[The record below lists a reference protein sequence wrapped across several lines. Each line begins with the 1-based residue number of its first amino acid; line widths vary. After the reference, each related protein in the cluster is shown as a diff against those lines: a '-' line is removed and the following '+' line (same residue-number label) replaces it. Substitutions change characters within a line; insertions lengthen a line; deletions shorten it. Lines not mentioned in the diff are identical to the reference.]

1 LLCQPIGYLSS
12 YFLYDVVVGCI
23 FIHFVLQKC
32 TITGQS
38 CHTLTDMYDSQNS
51 TLHTCTCVQIHM
63 HIFVL
68 LFVFKF
74 TGNWEIPFE
83 LISDLRW
90 LGSGAQGAVFLG
102 QLNAEPVAVKKVR
115 NADETDILHLR
126 KLSHPNIIKFKLVIF
141 AFCWFFGINFF

>member
-1 LLCQPIGYLSS
+1 
-12 YFLYDVVVGCI
+12 
-23 FIHFVLQKC
+23 
-32 TITGQS
+32 
-38 CHTLTDMYDSQNS
+38 MYTKLRIRIQ
-51 TLHTCTCVQIHM
+51 
-63 HIFVL
+63 IFVL

-74 TGNWEIPFE
+74 SGNWEIPFE

-102 QLNAEPVAVKKVR
+102 QLNDAPVAVKKVR

-141 AFCWFFGINFF
+141 AIIVSIIIL